1 MKNRKRLVSI
11 LAGIMA
17 AVMLLTLIIGLLPT
31 RASAASSSEIRKQ
44 INELKAQ
51 KQEIEDQIAQVQAD
65 YQKNEDELFDIVARK
80 NVIDQEIGL
89 LSAQIININEQ
100 ISAFNILIAD
110 KQDELDNAQARFDQ
124 LSAENKL
131 RIRAMEEEGSLS
143 YWEVLFRAN
152 DFSDLLDRL
161 NMVEEI
167 AASDQRR
174 LAELDQAA
182 REVEDAQA
190 QLELEKE
197 ELQAT
202 RDELDVAQAQLDEK
216 KEEADALLLELLA
229 KADELKALEEQFDQE
244 KNDLLN
250 AIAAKE
256 QEYNETKLA
265 EWLAYMA
272 TYTTVPPET
281 SAPSNGNSTNG
292 STGSDSGSSGG
303 SSNGGSSASSGW
315 LMPCSYTKLTSPFG
329 NRVSPTAGASTY
341 HQGVDLAAPQGT
353 PVYASRA
360 GRVTVAGYG
369 SAAGYYVSINHLD
382 GYSTMYMHLNN
393 YVVSSGQ
400 TVSAGQL
407 IGYVGR
413 SGVATGYHLHFGI
426 AYNGAYVNPANYIGF
441 Y

>member
-1 MKNRKRLVSI
+1 MNNRKRLVSI

-51 KQEIEDQIAQVQAD
+51 KKEIEEQIKQVQDD
-65 YQKNEDELFDIVARK
+65 YEKNKDDIADIVARK

-89 LSAQIININEQ
+89 LSAQILNINEQ
-100 ISAFNILIAD
+100 ISAFNTLIAD
-110 KQDELDNAQARFDQ
+110 KQEELDGAQDRFDL
-124 LSAENKL
+124 LSQENKV
-131 RIRAMEEEGSLS
+131 RIRTMEEEGSLS
-143 YWEVLFRAN
+143 YWEVLFKAN

-174 LAELDQAA
+174 LEELNQAALAVEEAQSQLEVEKAEL
-182 REVEDAQA
+182 
-190 QLELEKE
+190 QLTKN
-197 ELQAT
+197 
-202 RDELDVAQAQLDEK
+202 ELDETQAQLDEK
-216 KEEADALLLELLA
+216 KKEADALLLELLA
-229 KADELKALEEQFDQE
+229 RADELKALEAEYSE
-244 KNDLLN
+244 KEAEFLKE
-250 AIAAKE
+250 IAAKE
-256 QEYNETKLA
+256 QEYNEAKLA
-265 EWLAYMA
+265 EWLADMA

-281 SAPSNGNSTNG
+281 AAPSEGGNTNG
-292 STGSDSGSSGG
+292 SSGTNSGNNSGSG
-303 SSNGGSSASSGW
+303 ASSGW
-315 LMPCSYTKLTSPFG
+315 LVPCSYVKLTSPFG
-329 NRVSPTAGASTY
+329 NRTSPTAGASSY

-369 SAAGYYVSINHLD
+369 SAAGYYVTINHLD
-382 GYSTMYMHLNN
+382 GFSSIYMHLNN

-426 AYNGAYVNPANYIGF
+426 SYNGAYVNPASYVNLY
-441 Y
+441 